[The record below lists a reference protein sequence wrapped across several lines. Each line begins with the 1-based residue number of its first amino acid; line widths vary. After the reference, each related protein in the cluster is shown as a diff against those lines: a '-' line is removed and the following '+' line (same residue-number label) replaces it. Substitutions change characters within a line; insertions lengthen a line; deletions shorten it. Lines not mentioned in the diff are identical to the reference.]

1 LLIGQIGCPYDWKA
15 QLATPDLFVLIESLR
30 KPLLHLGEKLKE
42 QIFNLMSHRVN
53 EAAGRINHRRYAP
66 YLVTRALPDE
76 GKREKQQYNYRCT

>member
-1 LLIGQIGCPYDWKA
+1 
-15 QLATPDLFVLIESLR
+15 
-30 KPLLHLGEKLKE
+30 
-42 QIFNLMSHRVN
+42 VN